1 VRTPTGESTDIVG
14 RTEFP
19 TDALK
24 GIHILLVDDDADTR
38 ALLETVL
45 QYCGALVTA
54 VDSARAA
61 MTTLERVKPDL
72 LLSDL
77 SMPERDGYWLIRE
90 LRARPADAGGSIPA
104 IAVTALGLPHG
115 VDRSLAAGFQAHMSK
130 PVDPWELA
138 RTISGLVGRRI

>member
-1 VRTPTGESTDIVG
+1 VG
-14 RTEFP
+14 RSEFP

-24 GIHILLVDDDADTR
+24 GIHVLLVDDDADTR

-54 VDSARAA
+54 VASARAA
-61 MTTLERVKPDL
+61 ITTLERVRPDL

-77 SMPERDGYWLIRE
+77 SMPEQDGYWLIRE
-90 LRARPADAGGSIPA
+90 LRARPPEAGGNMPA

-115 VDRSLAAGFQAHMSK
+115 VDRSLTAGFQAHLGK

-138 RTISGLVGRRI
+138 RTISGLVGRRV

>member
-1 VRTPTGESTDIVG
+1 MG

-19 TDALK
+19 TDSLR
-24 GIHILLVDDDADTR
+24 GFHVLLVEDDDGSRT
-38 ALLETVL
+38 LLETVL

-54 VDSARAA
+54 VASAREA

-77 SMPERDGYWLIRE
+77 SMPEQDGYWLIRAI
-90 LRARPADAGGSIPA
+90 RALPPERGGTMPA
-104 IAVTALGLPHG
+104 IVITAHGHPHG
-115 VDRSLAAGFQAHMSK
+115 VDRALAAGFQAHLRK

-138 RTISGLVGRRI
+138 RMVATYAGRKL